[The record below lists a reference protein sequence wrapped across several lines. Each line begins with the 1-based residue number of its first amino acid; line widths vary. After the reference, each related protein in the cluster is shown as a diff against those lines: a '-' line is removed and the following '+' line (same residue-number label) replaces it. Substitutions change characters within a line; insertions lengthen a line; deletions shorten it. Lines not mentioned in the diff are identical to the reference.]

1 MTYTVA
7 VDHEVCG
14 KTRGASLS
22 DKDLE
27 GFNIEALIAAGAI
40 TSTTTKNAK
49 EAE

>member
-14 KTRGASLS
+14 KTRGATLT
-22 DKDLE
+22 DKELE
-27 GFNIEALIAAGAI
+27 NYNVEALIVSGAI
-40 TSTTTKNAK
+40 TPTTTKNAK

>member
-14 KTRGASLS
+14 KTRGATLNE
-22 DKDLE
+22 KDLE
-27 GFNIEALIAAGAI
+27 GFNVEALIACGAI
-40 TSTTTKNAK
+40 TPSTTKNAK

>member
-27 GFNIEALIAAGAI
+27 GFNVEALLAAGAI

-49 EAE
+49 AAE

>member
-14 KTRGASLS
+14 KTRGATLT
-22 DKDLE
+22 DKELE
-27 GFNIEALIAAGAI
+27 NYNVEALIASGAI
-40 TSTTTKNAK
+40 TPTTIKNAK

>member
-22 DKDLE
+22 EKDLE
-27 GFNIEALIAAGAI
+27 GFNVEALLAAGAI
-40 TSTTTKNAK
+40 TSTTNKNAK